1 MANPVENGHCYSE
14 DAMKVNI
21 CSDTP
26 WFGFSFLATMTI
38 KQITQSC
45 YIKNNLAE
53 RIYIV
58 CFVV

>member
-26 WFGFSFLATMTI
+26 WFGF
-38 KQITQSC
+38 
-45 YIKNNLAE
+45 
-53 RIYIV
+53 
-58 CFVV
+58 